1 MSLWIQIM
9 RKESNSRR
17 HKVKRSQMRT
27 ARKVKMM
34 TSRNKTKWR
43 SNRR

>member
-1 MSLWIQIM
+1 MM
-9 RKESNSRR
+9 RKESNRKR

-34 TSRNKTKWR
+34 KSRKKSKWR